1 MRRSSQEERENL
13 LEKYWTDELDDFDV
27 LSSEADAELLAALK
41 QHVRENEAF
50 YLGLDKTQP

>member
-1 MRRSSQEERENL
+1 MVDGMHGMARRKLPPTRTPN
-13 LEKYWTDELDDFDV
+13 DFDV
-27 LSSEADAELLAALK
+27 HSSEADAELLAALE